1 MKFVKSNIK
10 VNTCS
15 IFADFESFN
24 HHFQTDICSLLDCNI
39 LYASDVII
47 IQDNTVSKNIFQY
60 SISVAI
66 EISKRYLDTQ
76 KDVRLGRLSFDQNEF
91 SYYNHDV
98 GFLSL
103 MQKISRAIN
112 SSADIDMLL
121 SQARSQLL
129 LANPWRNKVV
139 VLISEGHWSNV
150 SRVRYEVQEMGSQ
163 NVTVMIVA
171 ISENSDFTQ
180 MYEAIQDPFYVF
192 LINDV
197 ARRSL
202 IDIIVSQTL

>member
-1 MKFVKSNIK
+1 MYNFCWLWKFQS
-10 VNTCS
+10 
-15 IFADFESFN
+15 SFSDWYL
-24 HHFQTDICSLLDCNI
+24 FSFRLQYFICIRCYNNSRQYC
-39 LYASDVII
+39 
-47 IQDNTVSKNIFQY
+47 IQKLQY

-103 MQKISRAIN
+103 IQKISRAIN
-112 SSADIDMLL
+112 SSADIDMWL

-197 ARRSL
+197 AR
-202 IDIIVSQTL
+202 

>member
-1 MKFVKSNIK
+1 M
-10 VNTCS
+10 
-15 IFADFESFN
+15 
-24 HHFQTDICSLLDCNI
+24 
-39 LYASDVII
+39 
-47 IQDNTVSKNIFQY
+47 
-60 SISVAI
+60 
-66 EISKRYLDTQ
+66 
-76 KDVRLGRLSFDQNEF
+76 
-91 SYYNHDV
+91 
-98 GFLSL
+98 
-103 MQKISRAIN
+103 
-112 SSADIDMLL
+112 
-121 SQARSQLL
+121 

-202 IDIIVSQTL
+202 IDIIVS

>member
-1 MKFVKSNIK
+1 M
-10 VNTCS
+10 
-15 IFADFESFN
+15 
-24 HHFQTDICSLLDCNI
+24 
-39 LYASDVII
+39 
-47 IQDNTVSKNIFQY
+47 
-60 SISVAI
+60 
-66 EISKRYLDTQ
+66 
-76 KDVRLGRLSFDQNEF
+76 
-91 SYYNHDV
+91 

-103 MQKISRAIN
+103 IQKISRAIN

-192 LINDV
+192 
-197 ARRSL
+197 
-202 IDIIVSQTL
+202 

>member
-1 MKFVKSNIK
+1 M
-10 VNTCS
+10 
-15 IFADFESFN
+15 
-24 HHFQTDICSLLDCNI
+24 
-39 LYASDVII
+39 
-47 IQDNTVSKNIFQY
+47 
-60 SISVAI
+60 
-66 EISKRYLDTQ
+66 
-76 KDVRLGRLSFDQNEF
+76 
-91 SYYNHDV
+91 

-103 MQKISRAIN
+103 IQKISRAIN

-197 ARRSL
+197 AR
-202 IDIIVSQTL
+202 

>member
-1 MKFVKSNIK
+1 
-10 VNTCS
+10 
-15 IFADFESFN
+15 
-24 HHFQTDICSLLDCNI
+24 
-39 LYASDVII
+39 
-47 IQDNTVSKNIFQY
+47 
-60 SISVAI
+60 
-66 EISKRYLDTQ
+66 
-76 KDVRLGRLSFDQNEF
+76 
-91 SYYNHDV
+91 
-98 GFLSL
+98 
-103 MQKISRAIN
+103 
-112 SSADIDMLL
+112 MLL

-180 MYEAIQDPFYVF
+180 MYEAIQDPFNVF

-202 IDIIVSQTL
+202 IDIIVSQTFKVICDSI

>member
-1 MKFVKSNIK
+1 M
-10 VNTCS
+10 
-15 IFADFESFN
+15 
-24 HHFQTDICSLLDCNI
+24 
-39 LYASDVII
+39 
-47 IQDNTVSKNIFQY
+47 
-60 SISVAI
+60 
-66 EISKRYLDTQ
+66 
-76 KDVRLGRLSFDQNEF
+76 
-91 SYYNHDV
+91 

-103 MQKISRAIN
+103 IQKISRAIN

-163 NVTVMIVA
+163 NVTVIIVA

-192 LINDV
+192 FDQRCRKMV
-197 ARRSL
+197 V
-202 IDIIVSQTL
+202 D